1 MIDKLSLHNAYNTVR
16 KMIPCSV
23 YIHSMIIIFV
33 INFEKWDTQTQAL
46 DIKLFDIIKKHLL
59 YTHQC
64 IAQNTGAPS
73 SKIQYI
79 RSHFAYHH
87 REIFLIRIMP
97 VWRVNFNNV
106 LKICR
111 ATFGTKEDKR
121 VDTPNETTTV
131 DALLIY

>member
-59 YTHQC
+59 YTHQR
-64 IAQNTGAPS
+64 IVQNTG
-73 SKIQYI
+73 
-79 RSHFAYHH
+79 
-87 REIFLIRIMP
+87 
-97 VWRVNFNNV
+97 
-106 LKICR
+106 
-111 ATFGTKEDKR
+111 GTKQWNTNQQIVFSVSPQCDF
-121 VDTPNETTTV
+121 PNPYHVCLTKYVE
-131 DALLIY
+131 LLFVQRKTNA

>member
-1 MIDKLSLHNAYNTVR
+1 MRKKVHWYFTTLAFTSRYASCLFPSTYRICTIMIDKLSMHNAYNTVR

-64 IAQNTGAPS
+64 IVQNTG
-73 SKIQYI
+73 
-79 RSHFAYHH
+79 R
-87 REIFLIRIMP
+87 
-97 VWRVNFNNV
+97 
-106 LKICR
+106 
-111 ATFGTKEDKR
+111 TKQWN
-121 VDTPNETTTV
+121 TN
-131 DALLIY
+131 